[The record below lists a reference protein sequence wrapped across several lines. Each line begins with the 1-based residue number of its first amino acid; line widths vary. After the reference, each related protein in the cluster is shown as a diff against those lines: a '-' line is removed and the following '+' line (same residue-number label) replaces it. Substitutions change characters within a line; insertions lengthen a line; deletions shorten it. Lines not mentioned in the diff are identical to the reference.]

1 MRLYRMILFL
11 LLTTCAGF
19 AQLSVDSVITL
30 SDSCVQI
37 RWTPDS
43 INTNGSW
50 YEQYGST
57 CTGADTIYKR
67 CDFLAGIEYSGIPY
81 SYGGEDAWYT
91 FRDHLQ
97 KGFLVGSHSC
107 HYSVYGDPSD
117 KVTGTDCSGF
127 LSFVWGYPRSTTST
141 FYSGSAF
148 TTIPIADVKP
158 GDALIKATS
167 GCGYHAILIV
177 EANDIREVVI
187 SEASSTVFGCRE
199 RIVDL
204 STNAWQC
211 YKAIRYPKLTILTR
225 HMPLLK
231 KKELITIQPTNSGIY
246 KVFFQEPFSG
256 SIQVFTVNG
265 RIVFSKM
272 LRNCDNVLIET
283 GDIGVLVF
291 RIKDDVSKTPVIM
304 TTLR

>member
-1 MRLYRMILFL
+1 MRVYQLILTL
-11 LLTTCAGF
+11 LLTTFTGF
-19 AQLSVDSVITL
+19 SQFSVDSVIAL

-37 RWTPDS
+37 KWTPDS
-43 INTNGSW
+43 INTDASW

-67 CDFLAGIEYSGIPY
+67 CDFIPGIEYTGIPY

-107 HYSVYGDPSD
+107 HYSVYGDPTNR
-117 KVTGTDCSGF
+117 VTGTDCSGF

-148 TTIPIADVKP
+148 TTIPIIDVKP

-177 EANDIREVVI
+177 EALDITEVVI

-199 RIVDL
+199 RVVDL
-204 STNAWQC
+204 STSAWQC
-211 YKAIRYPKLTILTR
+211 YKAIRYPKLVNRARQVQSLTKTD
-225 HMPLLK
+225 M
-231 KKELITIQPTNSGIY
+231 ITIQKIDAGCM
-246 KVFFQEPFSG
+246 VFFQQPLSG
-256 SIQVFTVNG
+256 SIEVFTVNG
-265 RIVFSKM
+265 RTLYSKT
-272 LRNCDNVLIET
+272 LENCNNILIET
-283 GDIGVLVF
+283 GNAGVMVF
-291 RIKDDVSKTPVIM
+291 RITDNISKKPVIM

>member
-1 MRLYRMILFL
+1 MRWHRLLSFL
-11 LLTTCAGF
+11 LLTTFAGF
-19 AQLSVDSVITL
+19 AQLTVDSVITL

-43 INTNGSW
+43 INTDAAW

-57 CTGADTIYKR
+57 CTGTDTIYKH
-67 CDFLAGIEYSGIPY
+67 CDFFPGMEYSGIPY

-107 HYSVYGDPSD
+107 HYSVYGDPSN

-148 TTIPIADVKP
+148 ITVPITEVRP
-158 GDALIKATS
+158 GDALIKATAS
-167 GCGYHAILIV
+167 CGYHAILIV
-177 EANDIREVVI
+177 EANDIKEVVI

-211 YKAIRYPKLTILTR
+211 YKAIRYPKLANRAQPMQTQV
-225 HMPLLK
+225 K
-231 KKELITIQPTNSGIY
+231 KGFITIQPFSPGVY
-246 KVFFQEPFSG
+246 KVFFHQPYSG
-256 SIQVFTVNG
+256 SIEVFTLNG
-265 RIVFSKM
+265 RLVFSKIYQ
-272 LRNCDNVLIET
+272 NCDKVLIKT
-283 GDIGVLVF
+283 GNNGVLVF
-291 RIKDDVSKTPVIM
+291 RITNTLTKTPVSI